1 MSAVWTAVTVKGAI
15 QTWNSRLVMIG
26 ENMSKEALAR
36 DRNFNRWKKGCY
48 RKLSFCVWRRR
59 LCSPTGKTAAFWG
72 ASSLLL
78 TPLAG
83 DRRTADSS
91 YMYRRETSAVV
102 NSLITVGSDDLY
114 QIVTLK
120 YISNALMKR
129 IKKNYRQIVG
139 FNSGL
144 IALGVAGVLPPTT
157 TALLHNSS
165 TILISLNS
173 MKNLLE

>member
-1 MSAVWTAVTVKGAI
+1 MFEDEGCVVPPGKQQLFEELPLYYSHLYLAIEGRLTAVI
-15 QTWNSRLVMIG
+15 CIEDPLRP
-26 ENMSKEALAR
+26 EA
-36 DRNFNRWKKGCY
+36 
-48 RKLSFCVWRRR
+48 
-59 LCSPTGKTAAFWG
+59 
-72 ASSLLL
+72 
-78 TPLAG
+78 
-83 DRRTADSS
+83 
-91 YMYRRETSAVV
+91 SAVV

-165 TILISLNS
+165 KILISLNS